1 MKWLHNLLKGLSLT
15 AALFVFQACY
25 GTPGGWEPEGPDMED
40 NPPETCVVQPAP
52 DQPSVDATAPE
63 LPEEPEA
70 ETEE

>member
-1 MKWLHNLLKGLSLT
+1 
-15 AALFVFQACY
+15 
-25 GTPGGWEPEGPDMED
+25 MED

-52 DQPSVDATAPE
+52 DQPGVDATAPE